1 VGLRAQQPDSS
12 SVQEPDAGKSQH
24 SDRLSELSNLLFPQP
39 KPPSQESQAPHRRPE
54 LESVQEA
61 HTGSSSQPIDP
72 AAAPASRDTDID
84 NIDSH
89 SRTESSVAIEK
100 ENASDPDHDSG
111 ATETVPNQPS
121 RSGDQ
126 PTSYAEPG
134 APISDSPNVEEK
146 SPSRRVGG
154 VRQWDQ
160 VNGAVLPIETVS
172 SSRAGQPVGVQEGV
186 LGEASESKVMI
197 LFGRNP
203 EAVSIGC
210 SICGISV
217 FKTSDY

>member
-1 VGLRAQQPDSS
+1 MGLRAQQPDSS
-12 SVQEPDAGKSQH
+12 LVQEPDAGKSQH

-61 HTGSSSQPIDP
+61 HTDPSSQPIDP
-72 AAAPASRDTDID
+72 AAAPASRDTDRD

-89 SRTESSVAIEK
+89 SRTESSLAIEK

-111 ATETVPNQPS
+111 TTEMIPNQAS

-126 PTSYAEPG
+126 PTSSSKPD
-134 APISDSPNVEEK
+134 APISDSPIGEQ
-146 SPSRRVGG
+146 SPSTLVGG
-154 VRQWDQ
+154 GLRENQE
-160 VNGAVLPIETVS
+160 NGAVLPIETVS
-172 SSRAGQPVGVQEGV
+172 SSRAGQPVGVQEGF

-197 LFGRNP
+197 LFGRKSL
-203 EAVSIGC
+203 AVSIVC
-210 SICGISV
+210 SICNISV
-217 FKTSDY
+217 FKPSDY